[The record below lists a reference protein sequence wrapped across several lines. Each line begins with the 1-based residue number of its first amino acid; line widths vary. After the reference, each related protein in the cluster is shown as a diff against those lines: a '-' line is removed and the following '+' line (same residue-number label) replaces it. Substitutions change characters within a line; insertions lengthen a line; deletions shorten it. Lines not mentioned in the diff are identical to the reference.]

1 MIRVIGLGS
10 PWGDDQAGWLAARAL
25 CGLFD
30 GQRVQVSVLDRP
42 GPALLE
48 HWRKEDSVLLLD
60 AVRGGGEAG
69 SLCCLEGDEIARLA
83 DAALSSHSL
92 GLAECVALARTLNA
106 LPKRLCLLGLEV
118 GPVRCDAVL
127 TPETQRSLAQ
137 WTDAAR
143 VKVEAWLRDEHPLT
157 KDIFSAQARNIGS
170 G

>member
-25 CGLFD
+25 CGMFD
-30 GQRVQVSVLDRP
+30 ERRVEVSVLDRP

-83 DAALSSHSL
+83 DAALSSHNL
-92 GLAECVALARTLNA
+92 GVAECVALARTLNT
-106 LPKRLCLLGLEV
+106 LPERLCLLGMEI
-118 GPVRCDAVL
+118 GPIRHDDA
-127 TPETQRSLAQ
+127 PSSETQRFLVQ
-137 WTDAAR
+137 WSDAAR
-143 VKVEAWLRDEHPLT
+143 VKVEAWLRDERPLT
-157 KDIFSAQARNIGS
+157 KDIFSAQARNIWS